1 MAPCVHH
8 FHSTSHKLNLRWLV
22 KKTLLYMAGMLLV
35 LTTIHTIAS
44 KTLPTA
50 AVQQESKPKS
60 KTFSGTILKS
70 GDQFVLSDAASKI
83 NYVLDDA
90 EKASPFEGKKVKV
103 TGTVDVANNT
113 IHVELI
119 QEVT

>member
-1 MAPCVHH
+1 
-8 FHSTSHKLNLRWLV
+8 
-22 KKTLLYMAGMLLV
+22 MAGMLLV

-44 KTLPTA
+44 RTLPTA
-50 AVQQESKPKS
+50 AVQQESKEKS

-70 GDQFVLSDAASKI
+70 GDHFVLSDAASKI

-90 EKASPFEGKKVKV
+90 ERASQFVGKKVKV
-103 TGTVDVANNT
+103 TGTVDVASDT

-119 QEVT
+119 QEVA